1 MTVTEKLEEG
11 AKVKGTMLRAHL
23 NWAANQI
30 GPPAKVLLPHLSPA
44 GASLVGQTV
53 LATDWVTF
61 GLVVEIDRA
70 IATASGRPEEE
81 VFRDL
86 GRYSAA
92 LNLGGV
98 YKAFVSAEPHRF
110 FERMTVL
117 HHQFQNFGRSSY
129 ERKSERAGRIRIDG
143 YTAYSR
149 VFCIAGMGYY
159 EEALRLMHAPG
170 PIRIQEAACH
180 CFGDDSC
187 SFDIGW

>member
-1 MTVTEKLEEG
+1 MTDKMDDS
-11 AKVKGTMLRAHL
+11 AKIKGTMLRAHL
-23 NWAANQI
+23 SWASSQI
-30 GPPAKVLLPHLSPA
+30 GPPGKI
-44 GASLVGQTV
+44 LVPLVAPPIAAFLTQTV
-53 LATDWVTF
+53 LATDWVPF
-61 GLVVEIDRA
+61 SVVVEIDRA
-70 IATASGRPEEE
+70 IAAASGRPEED
-81 VFRDL
+81 VYRDL

-129 ERKSERAGRIRIDG
+129 QRGTDRSGRIRIDG

-187 SFDIGW
+187 SFDISW

>member
-1 MTVTEKLEEG
+1 MTVTERFEDT

-23 NWAANQI
+23 NWASNHAGLSTNSL
-30 GPPAKVLLPHLSPA
+30 GEHLSPA
-44 GASLVGQTV
+44 AAHLLGQTV

-70 IATASGRPEEE
+70 IATASGRPEED
-81 VFRDL
+81 VYRDL

-98 YKAFVSAEPHRF
+98 YKAFVSVEPHRF

-117 HHQFQNFGRSSY
+117 HHQFQNFGRSTY
-129 ERKSERAGRIRIDG
+129 ERKSERSGRIRIDG

-149 VFCIAGMGYY
+149 VFCLAGMGYY

-187 SFDIGW
+187 SFDISW